1 MLKQFNEV
9 LGQKFTPGYD
19 DELYPEKERLRRAA
33 RKEEVKQRVEANK
46 AKALAGEVT
55 EVVPNKTFEVST
67 KGDDLGKQFSALNA
81 TFQEG
86 PYAGRTI
93 EDVWQKEI
101 KKSGKGKPPS
111 KRSILYGQSYTE
123 SKAEYEK
130 LWSMWV
136 EQNPEA
142 AAKLK
147 AKVDEGYKLV
157 DSFAGDPNK
166 TVNQAEALTNVL
178 NNMGTEEVKVETVK
192 RYSVEDLRNNPDKIY
207 IYGDNLERI
216 GKKNQSIIRDEPN
229 AYGIATKKSPSMGEN
244 AFFTDDEFE
253 ANKKIIDEDIAA
265 IKADGRTIVL
275 PEDGLGTGLAGLKNR
290 APKTFAYLEEQL
302 NALRG
307 PEPTRIKFNQV
318 DPNPDYVSRTMYNA
332 SNADKTYDFTK
343 GEVGSG
349 ATKTSAT
356 DAGKYYA
363 QVVVDDA
370 GRMVNSKDNLAK
382 HIAQDLLDGL
392 TVNIAGHGA
401 YKSTRRGSVGFT
413 KEISQVDID
422 NELIEVFQKVKEII
436 GDQPITGKVISGGQ
450 SGFDEAGVKAANMF
464 GIPSEVNYSGQGLY
478 RPSWASGARDDIDNF
493 DEFKARFD
501 TFGSNTLGAA
511 EAQNVQTNLNKL
523 PKLLGG
529 SKFSDEIIRNLP
541 GYAIVPMEQFL
552 ESVLRMAG
560 IKGAAKLAAY
570 WVRYEIYVIAAALI
584 GKGFAGGIA
593 SLTVPQTAQAMLLTG
608 DTEGFENHI
617 VDLEKKM
624 ETNRKEAG
632 DKVFDFIIKASPGW
646 WKDEWLLERYPELE
660 GWEEMFPD
668 LAVTKM
674 KISDTIGKG
683 FNKLFGDK

>member
-1 MLKQFNEV
+1 MLKQFNEA

-33 RKEEVKQRVEANK
+33 RKEEVKQRVAANK
-46 AKALAGEVT
+46 ARALAGEVT
-55 EVVPNKTFEVST
+55 EVVPDKTFEVST

-111 KRSILYGQSYTE
+111 RRSILYGKSYTE

-178 NNMGTEEVKVETVK
+178 NNMDT
-192 RYSVEDLRNNPDKIY
+192 S
-207 IYGDNLERI
+207 
-216 GKKNQSIIRDEPN
+216 
-229 AYGIATKKSPSMGEN
+229 TK
-244 AFFTDDEFE
+244 
-253 ANKKIIDEDIAA
+253 
-265 IKADGRTIVL
+265 
-275 PEDGLGTGLAGLKNR
+275 
-290 APKTFAYLEEQL
+290 
-302 NALRG
+302 
-307 PEPTRIKFNQV
+307 IKFNQV
-318 DPNPDYVSRTMYNA
+318 DPNPDYVSRTRYNA
-332 SNADKTYDFTK
+332 STADKTYDFTK

-349 ATKTSAT
+349 ATKTSAK

-363 QVVVDDA
+363 QVVVDDT
-370 GRMVNSKDNLAK
+370 GRMVNSKDDLAK
-382 HIAQDLLDGL
+382 AIAQDLLDGL

-552 ESVLRMAG
+552 ESALRMAG
-560 IKGAAKLAAY
+560 VAGAARLAYY
-570 WVRYEIYVIAAALI
+570 WVRYELTVLAAALI

-617 VDLEKKM
+617 VDLEEKM

-660 GWEEMFPD
+660 GWEKMFPD

-674 KISDTIGKG
+674 KISDTISRG